1 VYRNYEFGPRNGEI
15 VLATAAATVA
25 RSGVRGR
32 WGYGGFSGSGG
43 GDEGRT
49 RVHG

>member
-15 VLATAAATVA
+15 ILATIA

-32 WGYGGFSGSGG
+32 WGYGGSGCGIGG
-43 GDEGRT
+43 GDERRARG
-49 RVHG
+49 HG